1 MGGGGWNSRELIR
14 SPILVF
20 ILILILKSVKCVFEI
35 RAIAIAIAMRCD
47 AMRFERRRNLSNE
60 GPSLMML

>member
-1 MGGGGWNSRELIR
+1 VGGGGWNSRELIR

-35 RAIAIAIAMRCD
+35 RAIAMRCDGCD
-47 AMRFERRRNLSNE
+47 AMRCGLKDEELSLTK
-60 GPSLMML
+60 GPL